1 VAARV
6 GRAVCRSR
14 RRAEAEWCITRK
26 WCAQK
31 FLPTKDCG
39 GRLTRKW
46 CAGSEVAAG
55 RPLGGRRSVA
65 AATGAGSL
73 WRRASTSLRSIP
85 SASCLLLSQVNWVKP
100 SHAKPRQAKP
110 SQAKPSQGKA
120 SQGKPRQAKASQGKP
135 RQAKPSHA
143 KPRQAKPSQA
153 KPSQAKPSQAKARQA
168 KASQAKPRQ
177 AKPSLLSRSTKVFP
191 CSISLLVLAG
201 CHPEVRPPA

>member
-1 VAARV
+1 MVVVWRRGSG
-6 GRAVCRSR
+6 GRSSFSRSLSETR
-14 RRAEAEWCITRK
+14 RGRSGVSPGSGALRNV
-26 WCAQK
+26 
-31 FLPTKDCG
+31 LPTRDCG

-120 SQGKPRQAKASQGKP
+120 SQGKPRQAK
-135 RQAKPSHA
+135 PSH
-143 KPRQAKPSQA
+143 AKPSQA
-153 KPSQAKPSQAKARQA
+153 KPLEQKHQSLSLFDLPSRAGG
-168 KASQAKPRQ
+168 
-177 AKPSLLSRSTKVFP
+177 LSPGSAP
-191 CSISLLVLAG
+191 AG
-201 CHPEVRPPA
+201 VK